1 MSVKDFFIKSNGTL
15 DDKDIWDVTPWQ
27 KDNSS
32 AITKSEVDKQDELSL
47 EDFLDGDEGASAGAA
62 LSSQLSQLITQNGIY
77 TAINNLGNAIKNEE
91 PESVRPE
98 KTAKQADDEIGIKL
112 QKIKNSKLKRVKLSS
127 KFGLYNTYM
136 NLLGNASGLFIGSLG
151 KTTATQ
157 IADYALS
164 KTRISDYT
172 LGLGTDSIRRIVKA
186 AMDDGRSGGQFSSVD
201 IPYDD
206 IIDLNLANFFTM
218 YSSRPGLTVR
228 STNNLLQY
236 VAGTDGKLD
245 KFLNAAG
252 NSISKTVSNSGAKID
267 IGKFGNGNDKS
278 ETKLV
283 NLKQINEFANKY
295 TFLMPKVDKQETI
308 TSFELPSDD
317 NSIKK
322 GIIPQ
327 NFKVIETDEYKKQ
340 ISRLAKK
347 TDEAFNSDNW
357 EKIGEQ
363 NVKREQLE
371 DFEQQRKEYVKDTII
386 HSNARLNGGVELG
399 SLKEYVK
406 QRYDYLKELFP
417 DLGIHYI
424 ENGNNIPT
432 LMRQLNENARSN
444 GGLYIEPFYG
454 VEDEKKGSGI
464 KSFFIPFEFNPDVQ
478 ENSANAKYTKD
489 ELLGRILPL
498 RAYIGSEP
506 GDLTITTKYIA
517 LEGDDETINDI
528 SSDRTKYW
536 AFDWQ
541 HTFKWDLKKIQYLEG
556 LYRSLTLPY
565 IKEAK
570 FVRPPIIRVIPPCKN
585 DGLYLGNESKNGTEF
600 SVVSDL
606 YSYPNYNESE
616 GSKNNFEITRVFD
629 SDENSYN
636 HRVKRYVATS
646 VQISVIDEN
655 GWGNNFAF
663 NGVGACVRKG
673 FKVTITLAE
682 TTKNFLDTIP
692 SFASYVSNELNE
704 TVLSYDLVRGQQ
716 QQGVMDYFNIERV
729 ITPQDNKISEE
740 SIKAAEAQMA
750 VDQVTE
756 DDFDFSVFE
765 EETNNTENSTNN
777 STNNYSLPFGLS
789 ISENNAYASFINA
802 EKIQNKNS
810 QTDAISETKQQ
821 RAGKNID
828 LSSSGQVSNV
838 AETLG
843 ISYIENGE
851 IKPGEVALD
860 TQKTNI
866 PSIKEVSSEN
876 IKDTVGENK
885 GLSLAS
891 DKKIDVTSMSFDTK
905 NIFMK

>member
-1 MSVKDFFIKSNGTL
+1 MSVKDFFIKSNSAL

-47 EDFLDGDEGASAGAA
+47 EDFLDGDEGATAGAA
-62 LSSQLSQLITQNGIY
+62 LSSQLGQLITQNGIY
-77 TAINNLGNAIKNEE
+77 TAVNNIGNAIKNEE

-157 IADYALS
+157 IADYALN

-206 IIDLNLANFFTM
+206 IIDLNLANFFTI

-228 STNNLLQY
+228 STNDLLQY

-245 KFLNAAG
+245 KLLNAVG
-252 NSISKTVSNSGAKID
+252 NSISKTASSFGAKVD
-267 IGKFGNGNDKS
+267 VGKFGNGNDKS
-278 ETKLV
+278 KTTLV

-295 TFLMPKVDKQETI
+295 TFLMPKVDKQDNSTI

-327 NFKVIETDEYKKQ
+327 NFKVIETDDYKKQ

-347 TDEAFNSDNW
+347 TEKAFNSDNW
-357 EKIGEQ
+357 EEIGKL
-363 NVKREQLE
+363 NIKREQLE
-371 DFEQQRKEYVKDTII
+371 DLEQQRKDYVKNTII
-386 HSNARLNGGVELG
+386 HSNARLNGGVEVG

-417 DLGIHYI
+417 DLGIHYN

-432 LMRQLNENARSN
+432 LMRQLNEKTRSN

-454 VEDEKKGSGI
+454 VEDEKEGNGI

-478 ENSANAKYTKD
+478 ENSASAKYTKD

-541 HTFKWDLKKIQYLEG
+541 YVFKWDLKKIQYLEG

-585 DGLYLGNESKNGTEF
+585 DGMYLGNKSENGTEF

-616 GSKNNFEITRVFD
+616 DSKNNFEITRVFD

-655 GWGNNFAF
+655 SWGNNFAF
-663 NGVGACVRKG
+663 NGAGACVRKG

-692 SFASYVSNELNE
+692 SFASYVSNGLNE
-704 TVLSYDLVRGQQ
+704 TVLSYDLERGQQ

-729 ITPQDNKISEE
+729 ITSQDNKISEE

-750 VDQVTE
+750 VDQATE
-756 DDFDFSVFE
+756 DVSGESE
-765 EETNNTENSTNN
+765 EETNNTENNTYTS
-777 STNNYSLPFGLS
+777 SVD
-789 ISENNAYASFINA
+789 A

-810 QTDAISETKQQ
+810 QADAISETEQQ
-821 RAGKNID
+821 RAEKNIE
-828 LSSSGQVSNV
+828 LSSSGQVSNIT
-838 AETLG
+838 ETLG

-851 IKPGEVALD
+851 IKTREVTLGA
-860 TQKTNI
+860 QKINTPN
-866 PSIKEVSSEN
+866 IKEESPEN
-876 IKDTVGENK
+876 IEDTVGENK
-885 GLSLAS
+885 GLSLVS